1 MVRARNGSTQYV
13 KLEQRLVLLAWLNS
27 LFGYK
32 SNHDLLTGMKERKL
46 CSLWIEIDE
55 DGFDLD

>member
-1 MVRARNGSTQYV
+1 MPSVKNGSAQYV

-32 SNHDLLTGMKERKL
+32 SNRELLADMKEAA
-46 CSLWIEIDE
+46 E
-55 DGFDLD
+55 GFDA